1 MKTNQPAPRPT
12 PSGAKP
18 TIRLILLLALLAT
31 AGLARAEIVPSTTLP
46 GDATTS
52 LGGSASFQA
61 AATTDDPPL
70 SRQWQHNG
78 TNLNVPDSVWLRLT
92 NVTELDAGEYRAII
106 SDAVGNTAT
115 SRVATL
121 TVDPTFAKIT
131 GQPIADD
138 KEATVLGLWC
148 DYDGDGQVD
157 LFVGNSRNALPH
169 SRNTLYHNEGDGSF
183 TRITNALTTT
193 PQNTWGCAWGDYDND
208 GRPDLFM
215 VPWGGTA
222 PQLFHNDGINGFS
235 QISAPLF
242 PANQGTID
250 GAWGDMDGDGWLDLV
265 FATWGGNKDLA
276 FRNLG
281 DGTFARLTTNEV
293 GAVVARG
300 ATTGSPSFA
309 DFDNDG
315 DADLYVPAEADLTFL
330 FRNGGRGF
338 YERVQ
343 LGSLSTAA
351 STVGGVWADVNN
363 DGFFD
368 LLTSARSGSLRL
380 HLNEGGQSFRDATSS
395 SGLSTPS
402 GDAWGPAWG
411 DVDNDGDLDLFI
423 PYYSST
429 NLMFLNNGDGTFAS
443 IDVGSPLREG
453 VHDQCAVWVDY
464 DNDGFLDLFV
474 PCGEALPWPNLL
486 YRNNLPATGNSNR
499 WLKVQTKGTA
509 SNTMGIGAKIR
520 SRAVIQGRE
529 VWQLR
534 QIASNGAFAS
544 GAELTAHFGL
554 GNATNVTTLRIEWPS
569 GAVQDLANVAP
580 NQILTVWEPPA
591 LKAVVQPDGA
601 CALNIRAQPNRAWQ
615 IQASNDLLSWQ
626 TLDTVTPTTMSFTF
640 TDTAAIGMDCRF
652 YRVISPE

>member
-1 MKTNQPAPRPT
+1 MKANQPSRRTT

-18 TIRLILLLALLAT
+18 KIRLTLLLALLAT

-46 GDATTS
+46 KDASVS
-52 LGGSASFQA
+52 LGATVLLNA
-61 AATTDDPPL
+61 PATTDDPPL

-78 TNLNVPDSVWLRLT
+78 TKVEGATNVQLKLT
-92 NVTELDAGEYRAII
+92 NVTVLHAGTYRALL
-106 SDAVGNTAT
+106 SDAAGNTAT

-121 TVDPTFAKIT
+121 IVDPTFAKIT
-131 GQPIADD
+131 GQPIGDD
-138 KEATVLGLWC
+138 KEATVYGLWC
-148 DYDGDGQVD
+148 DYDGDGYID
-157 LFVGNSRNALPH
+157 LFAANTLNSGNLSKN
-169 SRNTLYHNEGDGSF
+169 SLYHNEGDGTF

-193 PQNTWGCAWGDYDND
+193 PQVTWGCAWGDYDND

-215 VPWGGTA
+215 VPFGA
-222 PQLFHNDGINGFS
+222 PAPLLFHNDGVNGFS
-235 QISAPLF
+235 PVHEALLPRGAGLV
-242 PANQGTID
+242 D

-265 FATWGGNKDLA
+265 FATGGGTKDLA
-276 FRNLG
+276 FRNRG

-293 GAVVARG
+293 GAVVAHG
-300 ATTGSPSFA
+300 ATTWGPTFA

-315 DADLYVPAEADLTFL
+315 DADVYVPFQDGRSFL
-330 FRNGGRGF
+330 FQNGGRGF

-343 LGSLSTAA
+343 LGSLPAA
-351 STVGGVWADVNN
+351 AGTVGGIWADVNN

-368 LLTSARSGSLRL
+368 LLTSEMSALRL
-380 HLNEGGQSFRDATSS
+380 HLNEGGQSFRDATLS
-395 SGLSTPS
+395 SGLTTPTEL
-402 GDAWGPAWG
+402 AVGPAWG

-429 NLMFLNNGDGTFAS
+429 NLMFLNSGDGTFAP

-453 VHDQCAVWVDY
+453 VSDQCASWGDY

-474 PCGEALPWPNLL
+474 PCGEVTPSPNLL
-486 YRNNLPATGNSNR
+486 YRNNLPATGNSNH

-534 QIASNGAFAS
+534 QIASNGAVAS

-554 GNATNVTTLRIEWPS
+554 RNATNVTTLRIEWPS
-569 GAVQDLANVAP
+569 GTVQELANVAP
-580 NQILTVWEPPA
+580 NQFLTIWEPPA

-601 CALNIRAQPNRAWQ
+601 CALIIRAEPNRAWQ

-626 TLDTVTPTTMSFTF
+626 TLDTVTPTSMPFTF
-640 TDTAAIGMDCRF
+640 TDTAAVSMDGRF
-652 YRVISPE
+652 YRVFSPE